1 MPNKIKTLS
10 TEVVNKIAAGEIV
23 ERPAS
28 VVKELIENSLDAGA
42 TQILVEI
49 KGGGEGLIRVV
60 DNGEGISGQDLP
72 LVFHRYATSKIT
84 RAEDLEKITSLGF
97 RGEAVPSIAA
107 VSKIKLFTKTQGS
120 LAGNQI
126 VSVGGKE
133 GAIKEAGCP
142 EGTQI
147 DVEELFFNTP
157 ARRKFLKSE
166 HTEIGHI
173 SKIVESM
180 ALSFHDVA
188 FKLISDR
195 KELINV
201 PRVKNNADRVVALY
215 GNQFFSR
222 LKSLSFSNNFLS
234 VRGFISPP
242 SSTFSNRNRQLIFV
256 NNRFIGSKLLSHAIY
271 SAYLNIIPPK
281 RYPAVFLF
289 IRIESSL
296 IDVNVHPAKSEIRF
310 INEQAIHSLLAEEIK
325 KVLQRGEFSSNVK
338 YQPLPNRFNQR
349 NNGIKECIADYLT
362 KPNKTFRSYPDQKNF
377 FAQINKQNLSK
388 QDLSQS
394 KKFVYSNLKEE
405 KEELLV
411 DIQIKPL
418 AQMNNKYILA
428 QKGKNLLVIDQ
439 HAASERIVYEQF
451 KEEIRKEA
459 VSIQGLLIP
468 FSIELSS
475 SQSSTVKENIVYLN
489 KIGFQI
495 EVFGANDFK
504 VKGIPAVLGDKNN
517 KQIIQDV
524 LDRLLELGTTKKEIE
539 ITDEITDRIIRTAC
553 HTAIRA
559 KDPLGNREMG
569 KLVEDLKRTKNPFTC
584 PHGRP
589 TIIEITEE
597 ELDRKFKRT

>member
-1 MPNKIKTLS
+1 MPNKIKSLS

-23 ERPAS
+23 SRPAS
-28 VVKELIENSLDAGA
+28 VVKELMENSLDAGA

-49 KGGGEGLIRVV
+49 KGGGKGLIRVT
-60 DNGEGISGQDLP
+60 DNGEGISRQDLP

-107 VSKIKLFTKTQGS
+107 VSKIKLFTKTKGS

-126 VSVGGKE
+126 ISVGGKE
-133 GAIKEAGCP
+133 EAIKEAGCP

-157 ARRKFLKSE
+157 ARRKFLKSNT
-166 HTEIGHI
+166 TEIDHI

-180 ALSFHDVA
+180 ALSFYEVA
-188 FKLISDR
+188 FKLISEG

-201 PRVKNNADRVVALY
+201 PRIKNPADRLVALY

-256 NNRFIGSKLLSHAIY
+256 NNRFIGSRLLSHAIY

-281 RYPAVFLF
+281 RYPAIFLF
-289 IRIESSL
+289 IRIEPSL

-325 KVLQRGEFSSNVK
+325 KSLQRGEFSANVK
-338 YQPLPNRFNQR
+338 YQPLPNQFNQR
-349 NNGIKECIADYLT
+349 DRGIKECIADYMT
-362 KPNKTFRSYPDQKNF
+362 KPNKTFRSSVDRKNF
-377 FAQINKQNLSK
+377 FANINKQNLSK
-388 QDLSQS
+388 QDLSQP
-394 KKFVYSNLKEE
+394 KKFVYSNSKEE
-405 KEELLV
+405 KEGLLI
-411 DIQIKPL
+411 DIQIQPL
-418 AQMNNKYILA
+418 AQMSNKYILA
-428 QKGKNLLVIDQ
+428 QKGRNLLVIDQ

-451 KEEIRKEA
+451 KEEISKEA

-468 FSIELSS
+468 FTIELSP
-475 SQSSTVKENIVYLN
+475 SQSVVVKKNVTYLN

-495 EVFGANDFK
+495 EEFGANDFK
-504 VKGIPAVLGDKNN
+504 VKGIPALLGDKNN

-524 LDRLLELGTTKKEIE
+524 LDRLLELGTVKKEIE
-539 ITDEITDRIIRTAC
+539 LSDEITDRIIRTAC

-559 KDPLGNREMG
+559 KDSLGSREIE

-589 TIIEITEE
+589 IIIEITEE
-597 ELDRKFKRT
+597 ELDRKFKRI

>member
-1 MPNKIKTLS
+1 MPNKIKSLS

-23 ERPAS
+23 SRPAS
-28 VVKELIENSLDAGA
+28 VVKELMENSLDAGA

-49 KGGGEGLIRVV
+49 KGGGKGLIRVT
-60 DNGEGISGQDLP
+60 DNGEGISRQDLP

-107 VSKIKLFTKTQGS
+107 VSKIKLFTKTKGS

-126 VSVGGKE
+126 ISVGGKE
-133 GAIKEAGCP
+133 EAIKEAGCP

-157 ARRKFLKSE
+157 ARRKFLKSNT
-166 HTEIGHI
+166 TEIDHI

-180 ALSFHDVA
+180 ALSFYEVA
-188 FKLISDR
+188 FKLISEG

-201 PRVKNNADRVVALY
+201 PRVKNPADRLVALY

-256 NNRFIGSKLLSHAIY
+256 NNRFIGSRLLSHAIY

-281 RYPAVFLF
+281 RYPAIFLF
-289 IRIESSL
+289 IRIEPSL

-325 KVLQRGEFSSNVK
+325 KSLQRGEFSANVK
-338 YQPLPNRFNQR
+338 YQPLPNQFNQR
-349 NNGIKECIADYLT
+349 ERGIKECIADYMT
-362 KPNKTFRSYPDQKNF
+362 KPNKTFRSSVDRKNF
-377 FAQINKQNLSK
+377 FANINKQNLSK
-388 QDLSQS
+388 QDLSQP
-394 KKFVYSNLKEE
+394 KKFVYSNSKEE
-405 KEELLV
+405 KEGLLI
-411 DIQIKPL
+411 DIQIQPL
-418 AQMNNKYILA
+418 AQMSNKYILA
-428 QKGKNLLVIDQ
+428 QKGRNLLVIDQ

-451 KEEIRKEA
+451 KEEISKEA

-468 FSIELSS
+468 FTIELSP
-475 SQSSTVKENIVYLN
+475 SQSVVVKKNVTYLN

-495 EVFGANDFK
+495 EEFGANDFK
-504 VKGIPAVLGDKNN
+504 VKGIPALLGDKNN

-524 LDRLLELGTTKKEIE
+524 LDRLLELGTVKKEIE
-539 ITDEITDRIIRTAC
+539 LSDEITDRIIRTAC

-559 KDPLGNREMG
+559 KDSLGSREIE

-589 TIIEITEE
+589 IIIEITEE
-597 ELDRKFKRT
+597 ELDRKFKRI

>member
-1 MPNKIKTLS
+1 MPNKIKSLS

-23 ERPAS
+23 SRPAS
-28 VVKELIENSLDAGA
+28 VVKELMENSLDAGA

-49 KGGGEGLIRVV
+49 KGGGKGLIRVT
-60 DNGEGISGQDLP
+60 DNGEGISRQDLP

-107 VSKIKLFTKTQGS
+107 VSKIKLFTKTKGS

-126 VSVGGKE
+126 ISVGGKE
-133 GAIKEAGCP
+133 EAIKEAGCP

-157 ARRKFLKSE
+157 ARRKFLKSNT
-166 HTEIGHI
+166 TEIDHI

-180 ALSFHDVA
+180 ALSFYEVA
-188 FKLISDR
+188 FKLISEG

-201 PRVKNNADRVVALY
+201 PRIKNPADRLVALY

-256 NNRFIGSKLLSHAIY
+256 NNRFIGSRLLSHAIY

-281 RYPAVFLF
+281 RYPAIFLF
-289 IRIESSL
+289 IRIEPSL

-325 KVLQRGEFSSNVK
+325 KSLQRGEFSANVK
-338 YQPLPNRFNQR
+338 YQPLPNQFNQR
-349 NNGIKECIADYLT
+349 ERGIKECIADYMT
-362 KPNKTFRSYPDQKNF
+362 KPNKTFRSSVDRKNF
-377 FAQINKQNLSK
+377 FANINKQNLSK
-388 QDLSQS
+388 QDLSQP
-394 KKFVYSNLKEE
+394 KKFVYSNSKEE
-405 KEELLV
+405 KEGLLI
-411 DIQIKPL
+411 DIQIQPL
-418 AQMNNKYILA
+418 AQMSNKYILA
-428 QKGKNLLVIDQ
+428 QKGRNLLVIDQ

-451 KEEIRKEA
+451 KEEISKEA

-468 FSIELSS
+468 FTIELSP
-475 SQSSTVKENIVYLN
+475 SQSVVVKKNVTYLN

-495 EVFGANDFK
+495 EEFGANDFK
-504 VKGIPAVLGDKNN
+504 VKGIPALLGDKNN

-524 LDRLLELGTTKKEIE
+524 LDRLLELGTVKKEIE
-539 ITDEITDRIIRTAC
+539 LSDEITDRIIRTAC

-559 KDPLGNREMG
+559 KDSLGSREIE

-589 TIIEITEE
+589 IIIEITEE
-597 ELDRKFKRT
+597 ELDRKFKRI

>member
-1 MPNKIKTLS
+1 MPNKIKSLS

-23 ERPAS
+23 SRPAS
-28 VVKELIENSLDAGA
+28 VVKELMENSLDAGA

-49 KGGGEGLIRVV
+49 KGGGKGLIRVT
-60 DNGEGISGQDLP
+60 DNGEGISRQDLP

-107 VSKIKLFTKTQGS
+107 VSKIKLFTKTKGS

-126 VSVGGKE
+126 ISVGGKE
-133 GAIKEAGCP
+133 EAIKEAGCP

-157 ARRKFLKSE
+157 ARRKFLKSNT
-166 HTEIGHI
+166 TEIDHI

-180 ALSFHDVA
+180 ALSFYEVA
-188 FKLISDR
+188 FKLISEG

-201 PRVKNNADRVVALY
+201 PRVKNPADRLVALY

-256 NNRFIGSKLLSHAIY
+256 NNRFIGSRLLSHAIY

-281 RYPAVFLF
+281 RYPAIFLF
-289 IRIESSL
+289 IRIEPSL

-325 KVLQRGEFSSNVK
+325 KSLQRGEFSANVK
-338 YQPLPNRFNQR
+338 YQPLPNQFNQR
-349 NNGIKECIADYLT
+349 ERGIKECIADYMT
-362 KPNKTFRSYPDQKNF
+362 KPNKTFRSSVDRKNF
-377 FAQINKQNLSK
+377 FANINKQNLSK
-388 QDLSQS
+388 QDLSQP
-394 KKFVYSNLKEE
+394 KKFVYSNSKEE
-405 KEELLV
+405 KEGLLI
-411 DIQIKPL
+411 DIQIQPL
-418 AQMNNKYILA
+418 AQMSNKYILA
-428 QKGKNLLVIDQ
+428 QKGRNLLVIDQ

-451 KEEIRKEA
+451 KEEISKEA

-468 FSIELSS
+468 FTIELSP
-475 SQSSTVKENIVYLN
+475 SQSVVVKKNVTYLN

-495 EVFGANDFK
+495 EEFGANDFK
-504 VKGIPAVLGDKNN
+504 VKGIPALLGDKNN

-524 LDRLLELGTTKKEIE
+524 LDRLLELGTVKKEIE
-539 ITDEITDRIIRTAC
+539 LTDEITDRIIRTAC

-559 KDPLGNREMG
+559 KDSLGSREIE

-589 TIIEITEE
+589 IIIEITEE
-597 ELDRKFKRT
+597 ELDRKFKRI

>member
-1 MPNKIKTLS
+1 MPNKIKSLS

-23 ERPAS
+23 SRPAS
-28 VVKELIENSLDAGA
+28 VVKELMENSLDAEA

-49 KGGGEGLIRVV
+49 KGGGKGLIRVT
-60 DNGEGISGQDLP
+60 DNGEGISRQDLP

-107 VSKIKLFTKTQGS
+107 VSKIKLFTKTKGS

-126 VSVGGKE
+126 ISVGGKE
-133 GAIKEAGCP
+133 EAIKEAGCP

-157 ARRKFLKSE
+157 ARRKFLKSNT
-166 HTEIGHI
+166 TEIDHI

-180 ALSFHDVA
+180 ALSFYEVA
-188 FKLISDR
+188 FKLISEG

-201 PRVKNNADRVVALY
+201 PRIKNPADRLVALY

-256 NNRFIGSKLLSHAIY
+256 NNRFIGSRLLSHAIY

-281 RYPAVFLF
+281 RYPAIFLF
-289 IRIESSL
+289 IRIEPSL

-325 KVLQRGEFSSNVK
+325 KSLQRGEFSANVK
-338 YQPLPNRFNQR
+338 YQPLPNQFNQR
-349 NNGIKECIADYLT
+349 ERGIKECIADYMT
-362 KPNKTFRSYPDQKNF
+362 KPNKTFRSSVDRKNF
-377 FAQINKQNLSK
+377 FANINKQNLSK
-388 QDLSQS
+388 QDLSQP
-394 KKFVYSNLKEE
+394 KKFVYSNSKEE
-405 KEELLV
+405 KEGLLI
-411 DIQIKPL
+411 DIQIQPL
-418 AQMNNKYILA
+418 AQMSNKYILA
-428 QKGKNLLVIDQ
+428 QKGRNLLVIDQ

-451 KEEIRKEA
+451 KEEISKEA

-468 FSIELSS
+468 FTIELSP
-475 SQSSTVKENIVYLN
+475 SQSVVVKKNVTYLN

-495 EVFGANDFK
+495 EEFGANDFK
-504 VKGIPAVLGDKNN
+504 VKGIPALLGDKNN

-524 LDRLLELGTTKKEIE
+524 LDRLLELGTVKKEIE
-539 ITDEITDRIIRTAC
+539 LSDEITDRIIRTAC

-559 KDPLGNREMG
+559 KDSLGSREIE

-589 TIIEITEE
+589 IIIEITEE
-597 ELDRKFKRT
+597 ELDRKFKRI